1 MKLVRTGATRW
12 VLLIG
17 KYAIKFPALY
27 SYRSFLQGILG
38 NEQECRWYRA
48 FWQTEKLCPIL
59 IWCPGYFFTVMP
71 RVDVMT
77 DEQAKLLWGGWMS
90 RHKIYSVPIPV
101 DEFAREIPDGPTP
114 IDLFLRIDPSN
125 DSVFPAE
132 KKSDSFG
139 YLNGKLVIIDYGS

>member
-17 KYAIKFPALY
+17 KYAVKFPALY
-27 SYRSFLQGILG
+27 SYRSFLQGLLG

-59 IWCPGYFFTVMP
+59 LRCPGYFFTVMP
-71 RVDVMT
+71 RVEVLT
-77 DEQAKLLWGGWMS
+77 DEQARQLSVRKMV
-90 RHKIYSVPIPV
+90 HAPHVPIPV
-101 DEFAREIPDGPTP
+101 DEFAREIPLDGPTYF
-114 IDLFLRIDPSN
+114 DLFLRIEPFN

-132 KKSDSFG
+132 RKSDSFG
-139 YLNGKLVIIDYGS
+139 YLKGKLVIIDYGS